1 MAGSR
6 TEAHSGYF
14 KLVEAADRVWAAI
27 AQDLPATV
35 GNATIVD
42 LGGRTLVVDTFI
54 TSRAAAELREAA
66 RRLTG
71 HETAWVV
78 NTHFHNDHCG
88 GNEVFAVGA
97 AIAATEWTRQ
107 TILERAATLP
117 ERVAA
122 AEARL
127 AEMDAALARGRAGGA
142 GADPEA
148 ERRRG
153 ELASDID
160 TLKRLNVVAPE
171 VGFTDR
177 LTLFGEWR
185 RAEVTSVGAA
195 HTQSDAVVFLPEE
208 RLLIAGDVV
217 LVRCHPWTGDGDVR
231 NWISVLG
238 RLGELGAATVIPGH
252 GEVGEGTAVGEMADY
267 MRDLLGVVEAAVAA
281 APGAAPEDLPVP
293 EIPDRWRSWGWS
305 EGWAEDF
312 AAAVK
317 AAG

>member
-6 TEAHSGYF
+6 TEGHSGYF
-14 KLVEAADRVWAAI
+14 KLVEAADRVWAAV
-27 AQDLPATV
+27 ATDLPATV
-35 GNATIVD
+35 GNAAIVD

-88 GNEVFAVGA
+88 GNEVFAVAA

-107 TILERAATLP
+107 AITERAAGLP
-117 ERVAA
+117 ERIAA

-127 AEMDAALARGRAGGA
+127 AEMGGA
-142 GADPEA
+142 AGDGADPEV
-148 ERRRG
+148 ERRRQ
-153 ELASDID
+153 ELRSDTD
-160 TLKRLNVVAPE
+160 TLKRLNVVAPD

-177 LTLFGEWR
+177 LTLFGER
-185 RAEVTSVGAA
+185 RRVEVTSVGAA

-217 LVRCHPWTGDGDVR
+217 LVRNHPWTGDGNVR
-231 NWISVLG
+231 SWISVLG

-267 MRDLLGVVEAAVAA
+267 MRDLLGLIEAAVAA
-281 APGAAPEDLPVP
+281 GGPGAKPEDLPVP
-293 EIPDRWRSWGWS
+293 DIPERWRGWGWG
-305 EGWAEDF
+305 EGWQDDF
-312 AAAVK
+312 PAAVK